1 MGQGAV
7 FCGPSVG
14 QEATGADPI
23 GLARGK
29 IDQYVSGW
37 CRGPAAA
44 RSSARKRDDNRS
56 LPLPYRAVGRR
67 RVIAIQLQSIFEDAS
82 EASIVRGA
90 RRSLQATEE
99 AEEIELPILLVGR
112 AE

>member
-1 MGQGAV
+1 M
-7 FCGPSVG
+7 G

-44 RSSARKRDDNRS
+44 RSSARKRDDN
-56 LPLPYRAVGRR
+56 PVPYWPAGRR